1 MPGKGSRAHEPN
13 KAAFA
18 SRLRSIMEARG
29 LTAAETARRMS
40 EHLPEGESI
49 SRASLSHY
57 RTGRSMPLMR
67 YLDALSLALGVDKSD
82 LLAPVGKDE
91 IPGRNQPLELSESAE
106 PPRQQAWMGAPGNEN
121 AAAGRSAEVTKPL
134 GIIEDFGDEV
144 HLRID
149 QRVPWDVALKILE
162 MLKIPRNAK

>member
-1 MPGKGSRAHEPN
+1 
-13 KAAFA
+13 
-18 SRLRSIMEARG
+18 MEARG

-67 YLDALSLALGVDKSD
+67 YLDALSLALGVDKNE
-82 LLAPVGKDE
+82 LLAIADE
-91 IPGRNQPLELSESAE
+91 DEATPKSPTGELPDNPER
-106 PPRQQAWMGAPGNEN
+106 PRQQAWVGAPGNEN
-121 AAAGRSAEVTKPL
+121 AAAGRGLESTKPL

-149 QRVPWDVALKILE
+149 QRVPWGVALKILE

>member
-1 MPGKGSRAHEPN
+1 MPGKDSRAHEPN

-18 SRLRSIMEARG
+18 SRLRSIMEERG

-67 YLDALSLALGVDKSD
+67 YLDALSLALGVDKSE
-82 LLAPVGKDE
+82 LLAASGEDE
-91 IPGRNQPLELSESAE
+91 FAATNAAAKLPENAE
-106 PPRQQAWMGAPGNEN
+106 RPRQQAWMEAPGNEN
-121 AAAGRSAEVTKPL
+121 AAADRRSETTKPL

>member
-18 SRLRSIMEARG
+18 SRLRAIMEARG

-40 EHLPEGESI
+40 EHLPEGETI

-82 LLAPVGKDE
+82 LLAPAGKDE
-91 IPGRNQPLELSESAE
+91 IPGRNQSLELTESAE
-106 PPRQQAWMGAPGNEN
+106 PPRKQAWMGAPGNEN
-121 AAAGRSAEVTKPL
+121 AAAGRSPEVTKPL

>member
-1 MPGKGSRAHEPN
+1 
-13 KAAFA
+13 
-18 SRLRSIMEARG
+18 MEARG

-82 LLAPVGKDE
+82 LLAPAGKDE
-91 IPGRNQPLELSESAE
+91 IPGRNQSLELTESAE
-106 PPRQQAWMGAPGNEN
+106 PPRKQAWMGAPGNEN
-121 AAAGRSAEVTKPL
+121 AAAGRSPEVTKPL

>member
-67 YLDALSLALGVDKSD
+67 YLDALSLALGVDKSE
-82 LLAPVGKDE
+82 LLAAAGKDE
-91 IPGRNQPLELSESAE
+91 IPGKNRPAE
-106 PPRQQAWMGAPGNEN
+106 NAEASRQQAWMEAPGNEN
-121 AAAGRSAEVTKPL
+121 AAAGRGPEVTKPL